1 VRQYW
6 TWVVIFNSEIIHVLL
21 AVNNVRNNLSKYRY
35 TYLMCVVYVPVK
47 LKLHPPGNPP
57 GHLNFW
63 RLACSNFL
71 PSGHKCR
78 SNAPAISTEVPLL
91 KDKFRL
97 QSNTVHAFQR
107 EICGNDIFKL
117 LLKTLLKDLFF
128 NKCEIL
134 SGKSVKPCKNQKN
147 SRVHYTRTRDKSGS
161 NSSPFQANFQIL
173 PSPGVQCWN
182 VHSLVLLFSTSTLKR
197 FACEPIYDFIFP
209 SH

>member
-1 VRQYW
+1 MKLRSSDCLPNPVADV
-6 TWVVIFNSEIIHVLL
+6 TWKQLMYQSNWSFNI
-21 AVNNVRNNLSKYRY
+21 
-35 TYLMCVVYVPVK
+35 
-47 LKLHPPGNPP
+47 PPGILNPL
-57 GHLNFW
+57 GVK
-63 RLACSNFL
+63 S
-71 PSGHKCR
+71 R
-78 SNAPAISTEVPLL
+78 SNTPPISTEILFL